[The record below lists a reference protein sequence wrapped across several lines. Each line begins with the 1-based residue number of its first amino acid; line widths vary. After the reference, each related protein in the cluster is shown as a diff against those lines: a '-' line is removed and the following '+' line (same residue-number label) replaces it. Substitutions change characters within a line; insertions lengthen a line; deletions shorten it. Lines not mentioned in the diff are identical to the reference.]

1 MDINGDWCELLKEE
15 MEKEYFRKL
24 QAFIGKEYETHTVHP
39 KNEDLYS
46 ALRFTAYADTRV
58 LILGQ
63 DPYPGPNQ
71 AHGLAFSVN
80 IGVPVPRSLVN
91 IYKELKDDAG
101 CSIPNHGYLKKWAD
115 QGVLLLN
122 AVLTVRAGEP
132 DSHKGKGWE
141 PFTDRIISLV
151 NEKKEP
157 VVFILWGANAQKK
170 KPLITNEIHMV
181 IESPHPSPLSARRG
195 FFGSKPFTRTNRFLA
210 ANSREP
216 VDWQIENV

>member
-1 MDINGDWCELLKEE
+1 MEIGGDWYDLLKEE

-24 QAFIGKEYETHTVHP
+24 QAFIEQEYATHTIYP
-39 KNEDLYS
+39 KRQDIYN
-46 ALRFTAYADTRV
+46 ALRWTSYSNTRV
-58 LILGQ
+58 LVAGQ

-80 IGVPVPRSLVN
+80 TGVPIPRSLMN
-91 IYKELKDDAG
+91 IYKELKEDAD
-101 CSIPNHGYLKKWAD
+101 CYIPNHGYLEKWAE

-122 AVLTVRAGEP
+122 AVLTVRAGKP

-141 PFTDRIISLV
+141 FYTDRIISLV
-151 NEKKEP
+151 NEKEEP

-170 KPLITNEIHMV
+170 KALITNERHMV

-195 FFGSKPFTRTNRFLA
+195 FFGSKPFTSTNEFLKEKG
-210 ANSREP
+210 RKP
-216 VDWQIENV
+216 IDWQIDNI